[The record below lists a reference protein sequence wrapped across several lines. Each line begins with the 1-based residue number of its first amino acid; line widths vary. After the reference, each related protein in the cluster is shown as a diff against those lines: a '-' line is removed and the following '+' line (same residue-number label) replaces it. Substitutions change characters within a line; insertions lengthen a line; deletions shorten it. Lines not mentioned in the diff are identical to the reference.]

1 MLVEEIVEDSE
12 LRRNAPADDQAVTA
26 LKAVPHAAVA
36 TTRPRGRAN
45 RRTTSQLTA
54 LVLALCGSPA
64 ELGATS
70 LVPIVSLEERVEAWR
85 QASGTRLATY
95 IGDLTDPASRL

>member
-1 MLVEEIVEDSE
+1 ML
-12 LRRNAPADDQAVTA
+12 
-26 LKAVPHAAVA
+26 AVPFLIGCLDRTPETYHSVGIRRGTA
-36 TTRPRGRAN
+36 TSNFHLQRDNLHLSASGHKVGLVDSFARRGYD
-45 RRTTSQLTA
+45 T
-54 LVLALCGSPA
+54 